1 MIRKYLLAGFF
12 TLLPSVVTL
21 WILRA
26 IFDSLVNLFDGPTVW
41 AAAQLGLKPP
51 PYWEL
56 ALVSAVSTLLLLLL
70 VGALV
75 GNFVG
80 VQLLAWLD
88 DLALHIPVVKGIY
101 GATKQLMNAIQSGQ
115 GGSFKDVVMVEWP
128 NAGSY
133 TLGFVAQRN
142 CTWVGRAQIG
152 GISGDATWPGPS
164 ETPTLVAVYIP
175 TAPNPTS
182 GYVVM
187 VDERKIRP
195 MQVSPEEAL
204 TWAISGGVVA
214 PLGKGVAR
222 SGLDK

>member
-21 WILRA
+21 WILKA
-26 IFDSLVNLFDGPTVW
+26 IFDTLVNLFDGPTVW
-41 AAAQLGLKPP
+41 AAVRLGLEPP

-56 ALVSAVSTLLLLLL
+56 AVVSALVTLLLLFV

-80 VQLLAWLD
+80 RQLLGWLD

-101 GATKQLMNAIQSGQ
+101 GATKQLMNAIQSGK
-115 GGSFKDVVMVEWP
+115 GGSFKEVVMVEWP
-128 NAGSY
+128 SAGSY
-133 TLGFVAQRN
+133 TLGFIAQRN
-142 CTWVGRAQIG
+142 CTWMSRLQVDPEQPPAP
-152 GISGDATWPGPS
+152 WPDRPQA
-164 ETPTLVAVYIP
+164 ERLVAVYIP

-187 VDERKIRP
+187 VDESKVRP
-195 MQVSPEEAL
+195 VQVTPEEAL

-214 PLGKGVAR
+214 PLGKSLSRGGER
-222 SGLDK
+222 